1 MLNRVERQTETG
13 SDGSWPFVV
22 VVLGSQPLMA
32 SDFLHI
38 LYLRCPHVSPRT
50 CECVCVSVCEGV
62 KRQAKPY
69 K

>member
-13 SDGSWPFVV
+13 SDGSWPFVVVVAV

-38 LYLRCPHVSPRT
+38 LYLRCPHVSPARVSV
-50 CECVCVSVCEGV
+50 CVCVCRCV
-62 KRQAKPY
+62 KV
-69 K
+69 